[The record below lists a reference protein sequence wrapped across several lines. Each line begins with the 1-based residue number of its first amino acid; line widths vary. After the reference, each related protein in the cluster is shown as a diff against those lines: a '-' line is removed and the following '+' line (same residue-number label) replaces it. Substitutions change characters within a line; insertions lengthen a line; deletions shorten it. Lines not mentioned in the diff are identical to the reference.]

1 MAVRDLARQ
10 MTEISNESVS
20 HDDVVT
26 ALRRMEADGTI
37 QFNERNQSVFVR
49 TGIVN

>member
-20 HDDVVT
+20 HDVVT